1 MSTNGDFVCRFL
13 ERLPTTDGEGLFQ
26 LYQWQRDLIHDFYD
40 TTEPND
46 RAELVRK
53 YWYLYLEL
61 PKKNGK
67 TELAAALGLYHL
79 VADGEPN
86 AEVYICAADRDNAS
100 IPFRAAVYMI
110 EHSFLADWE
119 ARGELKIVESQK
131 KIYFRR
137 KRRNG
142 NGQTVWQSV
151 GIMQVLSS
159 EAYSKHGYKPSCV
172 IFDELH
178 AQPNRELWDVMTFGA
193 GSGRKQPVWLVL
205 TTAGD
210 DPDRGSIGW
219 EVHQQAVAI
228 RDARILRRTL
238 ESGGDVR
245 QILSLRKVSEEDLP
259 AAQADLLT
267 RDLPNWLPVMY
278 GITAFFGDDPD
289 DLAEV
294 DIWDENLWRLCNP
307 SLGHHLALRT
317 LRLEAQGARLSEAN
331 EKLFRWL
338 RLNQWISVK
347 ATGWLSLTV
356 YDKSQIGPSKR
367 AERER
372 FIAETLEGK
381 LCYGGVDL
389 SSTRDLTA
397 FVLLF
402 PPQEGL
408 ETAVWLPYIWHSGAD
423 IEAAE
428 RQDHA
433 LYRDWA
439 RAGFLTI
446 CEGDTIDY
454 ADLERTIAECAER
467 FDLKAVGFDPYLS
480 RTITQRLEPIVPCVE
495 IPQDMRN
502 MSPAMKEIE
511 EGLLN
516 RRMLHIHNTCYRWT
530 FGNVMVY
537 VDGNENK
544 KPMKNKSRGR
554 IDPPVATIIA
564 VALWQL
570 MRNKPGDLRDAV
582 LSGGWTM

>member
-40 TTEPND
+40 TTELND
-46 RAELVRK
+46 RGELVRK
-53 YWYLYLEL
+53 YWYLYQEL

-100 IPFRAAVYMI
+100 IAFRAAVYMI

-142 NGQTVWQSV
+142 NGQTVWQSM
-151 GIMQVLSS
+151 GLMQVLSS

-219 EVHQQAVAI
+219 EIHQQAVAI

-259 AAQADLLT
+259 AAQADLLA

-356 YDKSQIGPSKR
+356 YDKTQFGPSKR

-372 FIAETLEGK
+372 FITETLEGK

-408 ETAVWLPYIWHSGAD
+408 ETAVWLPFIWHSGAD

-454 ADLERTIAECAER
+454 TDLERTIAECAER

-495 IPQDMRN
+495 IPQDMKN

-511 EGLLN
+511 EGMLN

-530 FGNVMVY
+530 FGNVMTY